1 MYKYASLMACLIM
14 SGCAHQKTS
23 GPSQEKNLNPH
34 QAAMQTVSGSTARL
48 EQCRAELTALRAFD
62 TQSYTRQK
70 TALEASVSKASQ
82 YALMKPGLSADIQQV
97 MDSVYQ
103 AQLARRCQDIHTE
116 LFRLMLA
123 HADKQP

>member
-1 MYKYASLMACLIM
+1 MYKYVSLMACLIM

-23 GPSQEKNLNPH
+23 TSSQEKNLNPH
-34 QAAMQTVSGSTARL
+34 QAEQTVSGSTARL

-70 TALEASVSKASQ
+70 TALETSVSKTSQ
-82 YALMKPGLSADIQQV
+82 YALMKSGLSADIQQV

-103 AQLARRCQDIHTE
+103 AQLARRCQDIHAE